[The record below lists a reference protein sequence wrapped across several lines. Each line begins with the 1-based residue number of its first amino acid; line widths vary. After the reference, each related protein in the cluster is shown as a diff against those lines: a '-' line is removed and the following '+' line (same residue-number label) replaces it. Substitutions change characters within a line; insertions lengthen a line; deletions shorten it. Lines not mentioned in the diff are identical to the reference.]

1 MHAALAFAVE
11 HPTLVKQWSPDPW
24 LVVLAAED
32 EAELVEYI
40 NRATRRGLIISVY
53 REPDLDD
60 AITGIAIQPHP
71 ETKRMCSS
79 LPLAL
84 KEPAMA

>member
-1 MHAALAFAVE
+1 MFAIE
-11 HPTLVKQWSPDPW
+11 HPTLTKRWAPDPW

-32 EAELVEYI
+32 EAELVSYL
-40 NRATRRGLIISVY
+40 NRATRRGLSTSIY

-60 AITGIAIQPHP
+60 QITAIAIEPHP
-71 ETKRMCSS
+71 ETKRLCSS

-84 KEPAMA
+84 KEVAMA